1 MCRLNT
7 SGQRKGGQGVRNP
20 PAESYT
26 WLNPPLPP
34 SSHHRVGGHMLCGT
48 ICAPAEHKHEWE
60 RAGFLINAHFFMLK
74 RKEEEDAD
82 TRLALRQLSRAGT
95 G

>member
-1 MCRLNT
+1 
-7 SGQRKGGQGVRNP
+7 
-20 PAESYT
+20 
-26 WLNPPLPP
+26 
-34 SSHHRVGGHMLCGT
+34 MLCGT

>member
-1 MCRLNT
+1 
-7 SGQRKGGQGVRNP
+7 
-20 PAESYT
+20 
-26 WLNPPLPP
+26 
-34 SSHHRVGGHMLCGT
+34 MLCGN
-48 ICAPAEHKHEWE
+48 ICAPTEQKHEWE
-60 RAGFLINAHFFMLK
+60 RAGFLINALLFMLK